1 MGWRCAAGVV
11 AVRGEN
17 LPGHALLVAM
27 MSVIATEISA
37 AEITFP
43 LVIIIITMY
52 FHVGQPTTPS
62 SGPARHHGS
71 KVTRDSRQCAAF
83 ASPSVAHATPAVA
96 LHVHVSHTR
105 PTEQPSELLCELH
118 CPLKWVLDQ
127 TRRLGITLTVI
138 LDSGVVVLAAVRVFW
153 GASLHLA
160 WSSDMCTRSSLRC
173 WCGCVKYGPKGS
185 RMDVARRIGR
195 NVA

>member
-71 KVTRDSRQCAAF
+71 KVTRDS
-83 ASPSVAHATPAVA
+83 V
-96 LHVHVSHTR
+96 VSAPRLRHLPLPTRHLRLRCTSTCHTR
-105 PTEQPSELLCELH
+105 APQS
-118 CPLKWVLDQ
+118 
-127 TRRLGITLTVI
+127 
-138 LDSGVVVLAAVRVFW
+138 SRV
-153 GASLHLA
+153 
-160 WSSDMCTRSSLRC
+160 SSFVSCT
-173 WCGCVKYGPKGS
+173 
-185 RMDVARRIGR
+185 AH
-195 NVA
+195 

>member
-1 MGWRCAAGVV
+1 MGCCCAAGVV

-43 LVIIIITMY
+43 LVIIITMY

-160 WSSDMCTRSSLRC
+160 WSSDMCTRSRLRC
-173 WCGCVKYGPKGS
+173 WCGCVQYGPKRS